1 MEKGLL
7 IVISGPSGTGKGT
20 ICKKVIENSTDLEVS
35 VSATTRKPRIGE
47 IDGVNYYFINEED
60 FKERINNNDFLE
72 HAFVY
77 GNYYGTP
84 KSNIMNKLNAGISVI
99 LEIDIQGAL
108 KVRKSHDDGVFI
120 FILPPS
126 LQELQKRIVSRGT
139 DSEKV
144 ISNRLKC
151 TKEELKFAVEYD
163 YVVLNDD
170 LLEATDKV
178 RKIIDVEKMKSH
190 RNIDLIEQIKEEQT
204 CTKYR

>member
-151 TKEELKFAVEYD
+151 TKEELEFAVEYD

-190 RNIDLIEQIKEEQT
+190 RNIDLVEQIKEEQT